1 MYMKRSFTTNIKS
14 LAVALLLAVSIGAMG
29 ANAKQTVSQV
39 TSAVEINTNVDYTVT
54 GDTPFSSSGVVNLVN
69 TDHAVVILSAVK
81 PSAAANWLS
90 HVKINGANAVN
101 GTNCQVK
108 MYNKGCII
116 LPYASSFM
124 PLTCYTGTD
133 FSGTSYNGYTTGS
146 NGGYMKTL
154 TDTELNNN
162 FRSFKLKRGYM
173 VTFATG
179 TTGWGYSRCFIAA
192 TADLEMNLP
201 TELSGKIS
209 SYRLF
214 KWQDFGKTGIANE
227 TRAEVCSAL
236 NVQGCYTY
244 GEGGNLLPDVEWL
257 PHKIQK
263 WWPGVGDCGNTE
275 NSCTMKTDNEPANPN
290 DPPDKPDNA
299 TVDEVLG
306 YWEDAMR
313 TGMRLCSP
321 STYDGSNNKAWF
333 DKFFAAIDE
342 RGWRCDI
349 YDIHCYW
356 ADFSALSTHYNYY
369 KRPLL
374 ISEWMWGASWNSNG
388 AFGSGVT
395 DDKIKSET
403 SKILNTLNGTAYVE
417 RYFYWNSE
425 SKAHVY
431 EKGSLTDLGKVYAA
445 TDGGLGYN
453 KSYEFIPKVVLKQP
467 YSLSGTISGSDISFT
482 WKDSNGDMMD
492 EIRVQYKS
500 PSASSWTTLATVERQ
515 DKTGREAQ
523 SYSYTGTLDNAED
536 CEWRIQD
543 VLDGRTYESNTLK
556 FGTAT
561 SSTDNAT
568 FLPTNL
574 SDFFFQFYSKEAGSD
589 LVWAVA
595 PNGEDRVQYKAY
607 NSNHG
612 DDPYQLWVLEPNSN
626 GGYSLRNLGE
636 PGYLIASPKSWNF
649 VTRNSEYTEPQAAYG
664 FDYNS
669 SGDYWVCRNLCHNM
683 YVGLWDN
690 DKNFA
695 AGEVLAGNRD
705 SEATADHIGI
715 RMILRSEIGGGD
727 VSPTVGQSYYLY
739 SVDAGKFLTGG
750 NSHGTHASLGSNGLK
765 WTLEQPTAGL
775 YSLVNENGGYLYAT
789 DQDGLWVDGSSTIG
803 APVSDV
809 TGTYL
814 TNAEFSSGTVQNG
827 KVFGYGKDGSPYGYQ
842 SVSGWSSK
850 VVTGDNSNSSYPNSG
865 MAGGI
870 FSYGSTTG
878 MLQGGGKTPPSAGPN
893 GESGQCLGLLGVW
906 GCGGYYYQNVT
917 LPAGSYNITYTVYNA
932 SGTNDFTKNFFGF
945 IANNGKEYLS
955 SQKSV
960 TVGQWTT
967 VTVDFVLTASTAGKI
982 CAGFTGTGGSDG
994 SPHIF
999 IDKVAITKS
1008 GSITHDT
1015 QHTRFFA
1022 LSQGSDDTY
1031 TIQPDPQNPHLGTS
1045 ALGGTRSVGFVGD
1058 LGNTPY
1064 VLAAPKDSYHSGVG
1078 TKWILMSPRAY
1089 TAHRMTIIEA
1099 APERRQMW
1107 ALVISARAAGVGDD
1121 EIAVYENPL
1130 STASE
1135 IADAAESLRAK
1146 LLEVEA
1152 SETTPVDYSF
1162 LITNGDCASSS
1173 FEGWTTESSWGS
1185 HTTFYHNG
1193 DALLTNRFYESWVQ
1207 SGTLSDRSISQTFT
1221 DLPAGV
1227 YRLSLDIIATQQ
1239 SDATKE
1245 VTGVTLFLGD
1255 QEVSCHTAN
1264 GVPETFTTPE
1274 LTVAEGGQVALGL
1287 KVAGTTANW
1296 VAFDNFRLIY
1306 LGLPPVPN
1314 DLTGDRRVDADDVRA
1329 LVSHL
1334 LGISTPEGFNIDA
1347 ADINGDEEV
1356 NISDVT
1362 ALITLIL
1369 SDQ

>member
-1 MYMKRSFTTNIKS
+1 MRLKFTISIKS
-14 LAVALLLAVSIGAMG
+14 LAVFLLMSVGISAMA
-29 ANAKQTVSQV
+29 ANTKKTEKA
-39 TSAVEINTNVDYTVT
+39 TVT
-54 GDTPFSSSGVVNLVN
+54 TAVDITADWDYIINADTPFGSGGVVNIIN
-69 TDHAVVILSAVK
+69 TDHAVVILTKVK
-81 PSAAANWLS
+81 PSAGIKLLDS
-90 HVKINGANAVN
+90 HVKINGQKAVN

-116 LPYASSFM
+116 MPYASDFK
-124 PLTCYTGTD
+124 PLTCYTDTD
-133 FSGTSYNGYTTGS
+133 FSGSSYSGYTTGS

-154 TDTELNNN
+154 TDAELKNN
-162 FRSFKLKRGYM
+162 FKSFKLKRGYM

-179 TTGWGYSRCFIAA
+179 TEGWGYSRCFIADSE
-192 TADLEMNLP
+192 DLEMNLP
-201 TELSGKIS
+201 AVLSGKVS

-214 KWQDFGKTGIANE
+214 KWLDFGKTGIAND
-227 TRAEVCSAL
+227 TRTEVCDSL

-244 GEGGNLLPDVEWL
+244 NTGGDGRLPDVEWL

-263 WWPGVGDCGNTE
+263 WWPGVAECGNTE
-275 NSCTMKTDNEPANPN
+275 SACTMKTDNEPANPN

-500 PSASSWTTLATVERQ
+500 SSASSWTTLATIDRK

-595 PNGEDRVQYKAY
+595 PTGEDRVQYKAY
-607 NSNHG
+607 NSNIG

-649 VTRNSEYTEPQAAYG
+649 VTRNSNYTEEASQTAFG
-664 FDYNS
+664 FEYIS
-669 SGDYWVCRNLCHNM
+669 SGDYWVCCNLYHNM

-690 DKNFA
+690 DKLFA

-715 RMILRSEIGGGD
+715 RMILRSEVDGGD
-727 VSPTVGQSYYLY
+727 VAVNSEATIGKSYYLY
-739 SVDAGKFLTGG
+739 NVDAGKVLTGG
-750 NSHGTHASLGSNGLK
+750 NSYGTAASLGSSGLV
-765 WTLEQPTAGL
+765 WTLENGTNSGL
-775 YSLVNENGGYLYAT
+775 YSFKNNTTGKYLYVSGE
-789 DQDGLWVDGSSTIG
+789 DGMWVDGSASIG
-803 APVSDV
+803 SPWEDV
-809 TGTYL
+809 TSTYI
-814 TNAEFSSGTVQNG
+814 TNANMS
-827 KVFGYGKDGSPYGYQ
+827 
-842 SVSGWSSK
+842 
-850 VVTGDNSNSSYPNSG
+850 
-865 MAGGI
+865 
-870 FSYGSTTG
+870 STTG
-878 MLQGGGKTPPSAGPN
+878 WTIKNQNGNPTAGSSNKDAYAIEFYAGWSNADVKSYSALQSI
-893 GESGQCLGLLGVW
+893 
-906 GCGGYYYQNVT
+906 T
-917 LPAGSYNITYTVYNA
+917 LPAGTYKLTSHAFYREGQLYNTA
-932 SGTNDFTKNFFGF
+932 SGTSRAYLKAGSKTTKLPTLG
-945 IANNGKEYLS
+945 
-955 SQKSV
+955 SV
-960 TVGQWTT
+960 TLNSYANTLAEAADVLASDTYETSIEFTISASSTIEVG
-967 VTVDFVLTASTAGKI
+967 V
-982 CAGFTGTGGSDG
+982 TGTFSVAKSWCPVGAFKLYKKVVPDATNTRDFKLNLESDG
-994 SPHIF
+994 
-999 IDKVAITKS
+999 
-1008 GSITHDT
+1008 
-1015 QHTRFFA
+1015 
-1022 LSQGSDDTY
+1022 LY
-1031 TIQPDPQNPHLGTS
+1031 TLQVDPNNVKYGTAALGT
-1045 ALGGTRSVGFVGD
+1045 RYVGFVGD
-1058 LGNTPY
+1058 VGNTPY
-1064 VLAAPKDSYHSGVG
+1064 VLATPKDSYHSGVG
-1078 TKWILMSPRAY
+1078 TKWMLMSPRTY
-1089 TAHRMTIIEA
+1089 TIHRMTIDEA
-1099 APERRQMW
+1099 APERQKMW
-1107 ALVISARAAGVGDD
+1107 PLVISARAAGVGDD

-1130 STASE
+1130 SIASE
-1135 IADAAESLRAK
+1135 ISDAAESLRAK

-1152 SETTPVDYSF
+1152 SESTPVDYSF

-1185 HTTFYHNG
+1185 NTTFYHNG

-1207 SGTLSDRSISQTFT
+1207 SGTLADRSISQTLT
-1221 DLPAGV
+1221 DLPAGKYQLAIDV
-1227 YRLSLDIIATQQ
+1227 V
-1239 SDATKE
+1239 ATKQDDASVE
-1245 VTGVTLFLGD
+1245 VSGVTLFLGN
-1255 QEVSCHTAN
+1255 QEVGCHTAN

-1274 LTVAEGGQVALGL
+1274 LTVPEGSSVTLGL
-1287 KVAGTTANW
+1287 KVASTTANW
-1296 VAFDNFRLIY
+1296 VAFDTFRLVY
-1306 LGLPPVPN
+1306 LGQPAVPN
-1314 DLTGDRRVDADDVRA
+1314 DVNGDRLVDVNDVRA

-1334 LGISTPEGFNIDA
+1334 LGNTPKDFSLDA
-1347 ADINGDEEV
+1347 ADINADGNID
-1356 NISDVT
+1356 ISDVT
-1362 ALITLIL
+1362 ALVSLIL
-1369 SDQ
+1369 GQ